1 MLLAS
6 EGEHHNYY
14 LNEYRAFG
22 LFAKNR
28 HIEELWT
35 LLSAKGS
42 RQNYNVQ
49 VYIF

>member
-22 LFAKNR
+22 LFAENR
-28 HIEELWT
+28 HIELWP

-49 VYIF
+49 VSFF